1 MSFLDIT
8 PQQQTGIQV
17 NSWINSLLANVD
29 SAKSNYDNITN
40 WLTIAETNEEYTEED
55 KLAVKSKLLEA
66 VTKIKSLL
74 PTE

>member
-1 MSFLDIT
+1 MSFLDIP

-29 SAKSNYDNITN
+29 SAKSNYDNIVN
-40 WLTIAETNEEYTEED
+40 WLAIVETNEEYTSED
-55 KLAVKSKLLEA
+55 KLAVVARLGEA
-66 VTKIKSLL
+66 ISKIKSLL

>member
-17 NSWINSLLANVD
+17 NSWINSLLSNVD
-29 SAKSNYDNITN
+29 SAKSNYDIIVN
-40 WLTIAETNEEYTEED
+40 WLAIVETNEEYTSED
-55 KLAVKSKLLEA
+55 KLAVMTKLTEA
-66 VTKIKSLL
+66 INKIKSLL